1 MTHEDRT
8 YFMLRAKQERDAAR
22 CSAKRIV
29 RMRHEEFA
37 WLYEM
42 RLQFADRAD
51 SHEALEVVTGE
62 AHKPIIG
69 VGIAA

>member
-8 YFMLRAKQERDAAR
+8 YFMLRAKQERTAAR
-22 CSAKRIV
+22 CSTKRVV
-29 RMRHEEFA
+29 RMRHEELA

-51 SHEALEVVTGE
+51 SHEALEVVTGVTHE
-62 AHKPIIG
+62 PIVG
-69 VGIAA
+69 VAA